1 MKNTFDSLSVAKD
14 QAFQL
19 IDIFDISGK
28 KTIYLEA
35 HSALTYLVVA
45 TQADVHIDVVT
56 TWPYCSCKVFW
67 LFASHAQHPVSGSLT
82 VWLNHPHTS
91 AQVELFSFLHDGASV
106 DIDGSIDIPAGL
118 DNVSGHLLEHAIVLW
133 KPISLKT
140 LPKLTIASYNVTASH
155 GANVDGL
162 DPQKLFYMMS
172 RGLTKEQSQKL
183 LVDGHITSVLSN
195 FENVSDEDID
205 SIYTQLV

>member
-1 MKNTFDSLSVAKD
+1 M
-14 QAFQL
+14 
-19 IDIFDISGK
+19 
-28 KTIYLEA
+28 
-35 HSALTYLVVA
+35 
-45 TQADVHIDVVT
+45 
-56 TWPYCSCKVFW
+56 
-67 LFASHAQHPVSGSLT
+67 
-82 VWLNHPHTS
+82 
-91 AQVELFSFLHDGASV
+91 
-106 DIDGSIDIPAGL
+106 
-118 DNVSGHLLEHAIVLW
+118 
-133 KPISLKT
+133 
-140 LPKLTIASYNVTASH
+140 PKLTIASYNVTASH